1 MRAGEHP
8 EVGHVKQKI
17 SVLFICT
24 GNQARS
30 QMAEALLRHR
40 AGDRFDMRS
49 AGARPKDA
57 VHPLA
62 VEVLGELGIDISGA
76 KPKHLEKFLNQEFD
90 FIITLCD
97 KARDMCPVFPGRPT
111 SEHWNLVDPAAVEGT
126 REERLDAFRRARD
139 EIIERI
145 VNFVELHAG

>member
-1 MRAGEHP
+1 MKR
-8 EVGHVKQKI
+8 KR

-30 QMAEALLRHR
+30 QMAEALVRHR
-40 AGDRFDMRS
+40 AGGRFDVQS
-49 AGARPKDA
+49 AGAKPKEA

-76 KPKHLEKFLNQEFD
+76 RPKHLEMFLGREFD

-111 SEHWNLVDPAAVEGT
+111 SEHWNLADPAAVEGP
-126 REERLDAFRRARD
+126 RGERLEAFRRTRD
-139 EIIERI
+139 EIIRRIER
-145 VNFVELHAG
+145 FVESHAG

>member
-1 MRAGEHP
+1 MTSKVR
-8 EVGHVKQKI
+8 
-17 SVLFICT
+17 VLFICT

-40 AGDRFDMRS
+40 AGERFEVRS
-49 AGARPKDA
+49 AGARPKGT

-76 KPKHLEKFLNQEFD
+76 QPKHLEIFLDRELD

-111 SEHWNLVDPAAVEGT
+111 SEHWNLIDPAAVEGSHS
-126 REERLDAFRRARD
+126 ERLEAFRRARD
-139 EIIERI
+139 EIIDRI
-145 VNFVELHAG
+145 EKFVESHSG